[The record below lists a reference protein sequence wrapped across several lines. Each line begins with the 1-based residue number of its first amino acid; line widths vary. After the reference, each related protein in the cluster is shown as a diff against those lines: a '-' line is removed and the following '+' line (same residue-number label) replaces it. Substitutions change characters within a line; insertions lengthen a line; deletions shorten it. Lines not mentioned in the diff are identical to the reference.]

1 MKKFVFFLICLLCMI
16 PTISIAHTTI
26 TNSTPSKGEVV
37 TSDLSELSVEFAEEI
52 ENQSTLLLTNENGE
66 DIPLDTITVSDNIV
80 TGNLRTPL
88 KNGNY
93 KITWKIA
100 AKDGHAISGEI
111 PFTIEAITKED
122 LDEENPKET
131 ENVQTEQESK
141 DDSSNSESS
150 STEELSED
158 SELTEANET
167 ENVQENKASLLPT
180 ISVIVLVVLLG
191 AGILILMRKKR

>member
-1 MKKFVFFLICLLCMI
+1 MI
-16 PTISIAHTTI
+16 PTISFAHTTI
-26 TNSTPSKGEVV
+26 TNSTPSEGAVV

-66 DIPLDTITVSDNIV
+66 DIPLDSITVNDNIV
-80 TGNLRTPL
+80 TGNLSTPL
-88 KNGNY
+88 ENGNY
-93 KITWKIA
+93 TITWKIA

-111 PFTIEAITKED
+111 PFTVEAITKED
-122 LDEENPKET
+122 SVEEIPKQT
-131 ENVQTEQESK
+131 ENVQTEQENK
-141 DDSSNSESS
+141 DDSSTNTESS

-158 SELTEANET
+158 SELTEANES

-191 AGILILMRKKR
+191 AGILMLMRKKR